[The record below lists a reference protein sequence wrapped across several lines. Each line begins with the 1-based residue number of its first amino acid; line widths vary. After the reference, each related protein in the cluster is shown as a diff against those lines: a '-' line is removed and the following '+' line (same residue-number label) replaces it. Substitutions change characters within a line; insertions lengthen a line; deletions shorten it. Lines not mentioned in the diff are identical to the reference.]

1 MERRYI
7 LEPGKSELKFCVTHQ
22 VYGHRKGIHLSELNK
37 VGHGVVETEVMYLK
51 HLVVC
56 PEPCR
61 S

>member
-51 HLVVC
+51 H
-56 PEPCR
+56 P